1 MSKEETQEALEKANK
16 IIDEWKENLIESR
29 EAMELIA
36 PLVESI
42 TTYFEKIQDEIDKL
56 NYKKRTTI
64 EEKGINNQEENEAG
78 TEGEK

>member
-56 NYKKRTTI
+56 NY
-64 EEKGINNQEENEAG
+64 
-78 TEGEK
+78 